1 MDKHTPERR
10 VKAGR
15 PPPLLAVDDLF
26 CERDERV
33 LFQNLSFRL
42 AEGQVLQI
50 KGGNGSRKTTL
61 LRILC
66 GLNDNY
72 QGLVRWRGELL
83 ANCAEEFRDGMLY
96 LGHRVGVSKVLTP
109 RENLLWSGH
118 LRRQISADEIDAALA
133 QVGLQGFEDSQCFT
147 LSAGQHQRVS
157 LARLLLSEARLWVL
171 DEPFTT
177 LDVRG
182 VAFLENLMG
191 QHSDQGGSVLVTT
204 HHALTVEGLTELTLG
219 LDRKPR
225 VTLS

>member
-1 MDKHTPERR
+1 
-10 VKAGR
+10 
-15 PPPLLAVDDLF
+15 
-26 CERDERV
+26 
-33 LFQNLSFRL
+33 
-42 AEGQVLQI
+42 
-50 KGGNGSRKTTL
+50 
-61 LRILC
+61 
-66 GLNDNY
+66 
-72 QGLVRWRGELL
+72 
-83 ANCAEEFRDGMLY
+83 MLY
-96 LGHRVGVSKVLTP
+96 LGHLVGVSKVLTP
-109 RENLLWSGH
+109 RDNLLWSGH

-204 HHALTVEGLTELTLG
+204 HHALAVEGLTELTLG
-219 LDRKPR
+219 WAKCREVHCRERSALNACRGGSCDIAKRFADR
-225 VTLS
+225 L